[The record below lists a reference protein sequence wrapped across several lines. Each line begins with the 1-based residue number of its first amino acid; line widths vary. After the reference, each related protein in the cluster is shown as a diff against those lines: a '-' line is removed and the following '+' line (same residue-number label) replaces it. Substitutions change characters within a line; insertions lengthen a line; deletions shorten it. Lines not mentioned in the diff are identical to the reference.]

1 MNKQPFYHRFSVL
14 FTATNDLSSLAD
26 DDFKKKLEG
35 FLRRAKGPTLVKGT
49 IEFDEP
55 LNAEP
60 GDPSDLVVA

>member
-14 FTATNDLSSLAD
+14 FTATSDLSALAD

-35 FLRRAKGPTLVKGT
+35 FLRRTLGTSLVKGT

-60 GDPSDLVVA
+60 GDPSDLL